1 MAIAAL
7 TEDIDADGVPDA
19 VDNCTL
25 VPNGPKDTATAG
37 PSQNN
42 TDADPYGNMCDA
54 DFNQDG
60 GVNGFDLGIFKG
72 LFFKGPGPSG
82 LVP

>member
-25 VPNGPKDTATAG
+25 VPNGPNDTATAG
-37 PSQNN
+37 PSQN
-42 TDADPYGNMCDA
+42 TTARQCPSHRS
-54 DFNQDG
+54 
-60 GVNGFDLGIFKG
+60 GFW
-72 LFFKGPGPSG
+72 
-82 LVP
+82 VP